1 MNSLQRVLYSF
12 IFCCLCLSAQAQSFK
27 TFQKMYLE
35 AKNRFN
41 NGDYAASY
49 DLFLKIARND
59 NSNNAFVSY
68 SYYYAGLSA
77 FKTDKL
83 LDANYALYSL
93 TKKDST
99 WSHINEVWYLTMNIG
114 LEQHNIQKAYNNLN
128 KIKDKSILKEAQ
140 NTFKFYSFKHQEL
153 IEELVILQQENPED
167 DFLVQLLADWFVTY
181 PENDFSRDQLLFL
194 VQEYKLDPKKY
205 HIRKYRQSV
214 KKDEYKVAVLLP
226 FGLSS
231 STLPSK
237 YSRFQELY
245 TGIKLAVDSLKKHK
259 VNIRLYSYDSG
270 TDTIRTRSLIKSGEL
285 STMDLIIG
293 PLLDDQ
299 SLLMSEY
306 AERKEIIFVNPLN
319 REDDLYR
326 GYHYSLPFIPTQK
339 TAIKETFKYAYSVK
353 KSDTVS
359 IFYDDNKTDSLL
371 AMQYKQLCLDSNM
384 LVYACKKMDEET
396 NKKINRYI
404 KPDSVANLGHIMAIG
419 SKKLLSSTIMSAV
432 EHNSLTIPVF
442 VSADWLDNSILSY
455 EQFYRRSIYIVY
467 PDYVQK
473 TPHFKKNLHK
483 KLKNTPYDYSY
494 PYIGYDAMFFFGK
507 ALSKYGNNFI
517 PKLEEIGYTKGVS
530 MFGVQYNAEFRNT
543 LVPILLFDE
552 DFNLNWVN
560 QPKKTK

>member
-1 MNSLQRVLYSF
+1 MNNIKRVLYSF
-12 IFCCLCLSAQAQSFK
+12 MFCCLCLSVQAQSFK

-35 AKNRFN
+35 AKNRFE

-49 DLFLKIARND
+49 DLFLKIAKNED
-59 NSNNAFVSY
+59 SNNAFVSY

-77 FKTDKL
+77 FKNNKL
-83 LDANYALYSL
+83 LDANYVLYNLS
-93 TKKDST
+93 KKDST
-99 WSHINEVWYLTMNIG
+99 WSDIDEVWYLTMNIG
-114 LEQHNIQKAYNNLN
+114 LEQGNVHKAYNNLN
-128 KIKDKSILKEAQ
+128 KIKDKSIFKNAQ
-140 NTFKFYSFKHQEL
+140 NTFKYYSYKDQSN

-167 DFLVQLLADWFVTY
+167 QFLVQLLADWFITF

-205 HIRKYRQSV
+205 NIKKYRASV
-214 KKDEYKVAVLLP
+214 KKAEYKVAVLLP

-237 YSRFQELY
+237 FSRFQELY
-245 TGIKLAVDSLKKHK
+245 TGIKLAVDSLKRQ
-259 VNIRLYSYDSG
+259 NITIRLFTYDSG

-299 SLLMSEY
+299 SLIMSEY
-306 AERKEIIFVNPLN
+306 AERKEIIFINPLN
-319 REDDLYR
+319 RTDDLYR
-326 GYHYSLPFIPTQK
+326 GFHYSLPFVPTQK
-339 TAIKETFKYAYSVK
+339 STIKETFKFAYSVK

-359 IFYDDNKTDSLL
+359 IFYDNNTADSLL
-371 AMQYKQLCLDSNM
+371 AMQYKQLCLDSSLM
-384 LVYACKKMDEET
+384 VYACKKMDEET
-396 NKKINRYI
+396 NKKINKYI
-404 KPDSVANLGHIMAIG
+404 KPDSVAHLGHIMAIG

-442 VSADWLDNSILSY
+442 VSSDWLDNSILSY
-455 EQFYRRSIYIVY
+455 EQFYRRTIYIVY

-473 TPHFKKNLHK
+473 TPEFKKNLHK

-507 ALSKYGNNFI
+507 ALSKYGNNFL
-517 PKLEEIGYTKGVS
+517 PQLEDIGYTKGVS
-530 MFGVQYNAEFRNT
+530 MLGVQYNAENRNT